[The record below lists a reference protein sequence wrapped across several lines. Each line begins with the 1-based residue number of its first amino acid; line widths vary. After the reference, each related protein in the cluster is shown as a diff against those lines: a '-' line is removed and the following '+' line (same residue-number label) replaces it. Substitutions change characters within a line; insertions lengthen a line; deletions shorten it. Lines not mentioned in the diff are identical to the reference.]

1 MTTVITGRELEETRA
16 AALDASGWGT
26 PFRIVQWHNACFWV
40 LVLGLLAGAEQL
52 VEFYQRGAGA
62 YGTALTVG
70 AIAFSLY
77 TVPWVFLLRRHN
89 RYTSLPARL
98 FVVAFAWGVLTAT
111 FVMAL
116 HANSAAISLEGK
128 LFGHGWIGDWGPG
141 LTAPFTEESAKATAL
156 VLLIGLAPRL
166 VRSPYHGLLI
176 GAFAGLGFQIAED
189 VLYAYNSAVQ
199 SFGADQAGAA
209 LVVVV
214 GRSVTGLTTH
224 ALFSAV
230 YCAGLMW
237 LIGRGGAAHRLRGLL
252 LVAGA
257 MLGHGSVDCLASMG
271 PALGGALGGLAA
283 LPGLLAA
290 LGGLVLLSV
299 ASLLLLRLTFK
310 LALPQERR
318 WLRDILA
325 PEVAAGLFTQ
335 AELTAATGSR
345 RDRRAF
351 RRSLHGSDQRR
362 TGKRVLAAVRRLA
375 RQLALAQGAS
385 TDEVARAR
393 EEVFRLRA
401 GG

>member
-1 MTTVITGRELEETRA
+1 MTGRELEEARA

-26 PFRIVQWHNACFWV
+26 PFRIVQWRNACFWV

-52 VEFYQRGAGA
+52 VEFYQRGVGA
-62 YGTALTVG
+62 YGTALAVG
-70 AIAFSLY
+70 AIAFGLY

-189 VLYAYNSAVQ
+189 VLYAYKSAVE

-209 LVVVV
+209 LLVVV
-214 GRSVTGLTTH
+214 GRSVTGLTAH

-237 LIGRGGAAHRLRGLL
+237 LIGRGGSAHRLRGLL

-257 MLGHGSVDCLASMG
+257 MLGHGLVDCLMSMG
-271 PALGGALGGLAA
+271 PALGGGLGGLAA
-283 LPGLLAA
+283 LGGLV
-290 LGGLVLLSV
+290 GGLVLLSV

-325 PEVAAGLFTQ
+325 PEVTAGLFTQ

-351 RRSLHGSDQRR
+351 RRSLHGSYQRGI
-362 TGKRVLAAVRRLA
+362 GKRVLTAVRRLA

-385 TDEVARAR
+385 TDDVARAR